1 MGDADA
7 AAFEVRPL
15 DTTTWDAFVALCD
28 RHGGGGF
35 GGCYCTW
42 FHRETHSSAGSEP
55 ERTAESTREYKHDLV
70 TAGRS
75 HAALVFDGDRA
86 IGWAQFG
93 SPDELPGIYHRTQY
107 LATATGLPDYRIT
120 CVFVDR
126 AYRGRGVARVAIA
139 GALELIGAAGG
150 GVVESYPR
158 ETDKRISPSFLYSMT
173 RQVFEDAGF
182 EYDRPKG
189 TVNCVMRTVVPA
201 VPNVPNGGSAPRR
214 ADRRP

>member
-1 MGDADA
+1 MSDAEA

-42 FHRETHSSAGSEP
+42 FHRESHSSAGSGP

-70 TAGRS
+70 AAGRS

-93 SPDELPGIYHRTQY
+93 TS
-107 LATATGLPDYRIT
+107 AA
-120 CVFVDR
+120 
-126 AYRGRGVARVAIA
+126 AANMAAR
-139 GALELIGAAGG
+139 
-150 GVVESYPR
+150 
-158 ETDKRISPSFLYSMT
+158 
-173 RQVFEDAGF
+173 
-182 EYDRPKG
+182 
-189 TVNCVMRTVVPA
+189 
-201 VPNVPNGGSAPRR
+201 
-214 ADRRP
+214 

>member
-1 MGDADA
+1 
-7 AAFEVRPL
+7 
-15 DTTTWDAFVALCD
+15 
-28 RHGGGGF
+28 
-35 GGCYCTW
+35 
-42 FHRETHSSAGSEP
+42 P

-93 SPDELPGIYHRTQY
+93 SPDELPGIYHSAQY
-107 LATATGLPDYRIT
+107 LATATSLPDYRIT

-189 TVNCVMRTVVPA
+189 TVNCVMRATVA
-201 VPNVPNGGSAPRR
+201 AGAGH
-214 ADRRP
+214 

>member
-1 MGDADA
+1 MSDAEA
-7 AAFEVRPL
+7 TTFTIRPL
-15 DTTTWDAFVALCD
+15 DTSTWDAFVALCD

-35 GGCYCTW
+35 GGCYCPW
-42 FHRETHSSAGSEP
+42 FHRDAHSAPGSQP
-55 ERTAESTREYKHDLV
+55 ERPADFTREFKHDLV
-70 TAGRS
+70 KAGDA

-86 IGWAQFG
+86 VGWAQFG
-93 SPDELPGIYHRTQY
+93 SPEELPGIYHRKQY
-107 LATATGLPDYRIT
+107 LETATTLPDYRIT
-120 CVFVDR
+120 CIFVDR

-139 GALELIGAAGG
+139 GALELIASAGG

-189 TVNCVMRTVVPA
+189 TVNCVMRTTVA
-201 VPNVPNGGSAPRR
+201 NGGDPRTSTTP
-214 ADRRP
+214 RP

>member
-70 TAGRS
+70 TAG
-75 HAALVFDGDRA
+75 
-86 IGWAQFG
+86 
-93 SPDELPGIYHRTQY
+93 
-107 LATATGLPDYRIT
+107 
-120 CVFVDR
+120 
-126 AYRGRGVARVAIA
+126 GV
-139 GALELIGAAGG
+139 
-150 GVVESYPR
+150 
-158 ETDKRISPSFLYSMT
+158 
-173 RQVFEDAGF
+173 
-182 EYDRPKG
+182 
-189 TVNCVMRTVVPA
+189 
-201 VPNVPNGGSAPRR
+201 PRR
-214 ADRRP
+214 PRLRRRPGHRLGAVRES

>member
-1 MGDADA
+1 MPDA
-7 AAFEVRPL
+7 AADSCDTFHVRAL
-15 DTTTWDAFVALCD
+15 DTSTWEAFVALCD

-42 FHRETHSSAGSEP
+42 FHRESHSAGSAP
-55 ERTAESTREYKHDLV
+55 ERPADSTKEFKHDLV
-70 TAGRS
+70 RRGEA

-86 IGWAQFG
+86 VGWAQFG
-93 SPDELPGIYHRTQY
+93 SPDELPGIYHRKQY
-107 LATATGLPDYRIT
+107 LETATALPDYRIT
-120 CVFVDR
+120 CIFVDR

-139 GALELIGAAGG
+139 GALDLIADAGG

-158 ETDKRISPSFLYSMT
+158 ETNKRIPPSFLYSMT

-189 TVNCVMRTVVPA
+189 TVNCVMRATVA
-201 VPNVPNGGSAPRR
+201 AS
-214 ADRRP
+214 